1 MKRIYT
7 IPTAFTEEHIS
18 VDYTGDLTLLNT
30 LIGAGI
36 AQESAT
42 TTDRSA
48 RGPLTRWAAYYLL
61 GTPLAFR
68 DTVMAAMGISTPGEP
83 ANLVPGDA
91 NPFFNFIDSVGQ
103 SGNNITRQG
112 GVATLAPINDD
123 DLGWIDIPRMLLL
136 FSVGDAIG
144 RGLDVHFV
152 VAEADYGDDVPVG
165 FPNGTITEEIDEE
178 PVTRQRTWAEW
189 KSEAHEHYLI
199 DGNYYIPSTSW
210 GVHLNISDW
219 APFALG
225 GAVSVVKDRPVV
237 EVVE

>member
-7 IPTAFTEEHIS
+7 INRAFTEEHIS
-18 VDYTGDLTLLNT
+18 VDYTGSLVLLNQ

-68 DTVMAAMGISTPGEP
+68 DEVMTAMGIETPGDP

-103 SGNNITRQG
+103 SGNTITRSG
-112 GVATLAPINDD
+112 DIATLIPVNDD
-123 DLGWIDIPRMLLL
+123 DKSWIDLNRLLL
-136 FSVGDAIG
+136 LYSVGDAEGIE
-144 RGLDVHFV
+144 VHFV
-152 VAEADYGDDVPVG
+152 VPEANYGDDVPVG

-189 KSEAHEHYLI
+189 KASNQEHHLVE
-199 DGNYYIPSTSW
+199 GVYYIRSTSW
-210 GVHLNISDW
+210 GVHMKVSEW
-219 APFALG
+219 APFVLG
-225 GAVSVVKDRPVV
+225 GALSVVMDRPVV

>member
-18 VDYTGDLTLLNT
+18 VDYAGSLVLLNQ

-103 SGNNITRQG
+103 SGNNIRGMSIQPKSSSLIG
-112 GVATLAPINDD
+112 ARVATPPCRVI
-123 DLGWIDIPRMLLL
+123 LLP
-136 FSVGDAIG
+136 D
-144 RGLDVHFV
+144 
-152 VAEADYGDDVPVG
+152 
-165 FPNGTITEEIDEE
+165 
-178 PVTRQRTWAEW
+178 
-189 KSEAHEHYLI
+189 
-199 DGNYYIPSTSW
+199 
-210 GVHLNISDW
+210 
-219 APFALG
+219 
-225 GAVSVVKDRPVV
+225 
-237 EVVE
+237 